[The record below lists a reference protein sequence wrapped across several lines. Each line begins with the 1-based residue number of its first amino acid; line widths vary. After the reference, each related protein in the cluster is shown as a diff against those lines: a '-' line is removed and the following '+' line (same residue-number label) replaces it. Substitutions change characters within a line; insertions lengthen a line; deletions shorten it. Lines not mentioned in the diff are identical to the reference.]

1 MASDKRQEIEDLS
14 FLFPYLYQLFFS
26 FCFASFSTL
35 FILQAA
41 KSVAQVKRN
50 QREKISLRELF
61 KKGQKKRCSR
71 GAYLRPSADFLR
83 EKRRAVPYLTRS
95 QRFRPGR
102 HRDPCLK
109 IRERDPTK
117 AINFLVTCR
126 NFI

>member
-61 KKGQKKRCSR
+61 KKGQKKDVRVALTYGHPLISCAKKTSCSLSNQIP
-71 GAYLRPSADFLR
+71 AIPPW
-83 EKRRAVPYLTRS
+83 ETPRS
-95 QRFRPGR
+95 LFENP
-102 HRDPCLK
+102 
-109 IRERDPTK
+109 RERPNK
-117 AINFLVTCR
+117 SYKFPCNVP
-126 NFI
+126 

>member
-41 KSVAQVKRN
+41 KFVAQVKRK

-83 EKRRAVPYLTRS
+83 EKDDCSLSNQIPAIPPWETPRS
-95 QRFRPGR
+95 LFENP
-102 HRDPCLK
+102 
-109 IRERDPTK
+109 RERPNK
-117 AINFLVTCR
+117 SYKFPCNVP
-126 NFI
+126 

>member
-83 EKRRAVPYLTRS
+83 EKDELFLIET
-95 QRFRPGR
+95 
-102 HRDPCLK
+102 DPSDSALG
-109 IRERDPTK
+109 DT
-117 AINFLVTCR
+117 AIPV
-126 NFI
+126 